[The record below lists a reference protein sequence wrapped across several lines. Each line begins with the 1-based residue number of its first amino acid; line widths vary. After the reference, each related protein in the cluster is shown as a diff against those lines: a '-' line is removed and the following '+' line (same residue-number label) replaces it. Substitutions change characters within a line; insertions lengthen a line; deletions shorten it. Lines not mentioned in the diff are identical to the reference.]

1 MLIAFGSVRP
11 DLIQRRVA
19 VTGLPT
25 GEQLLGI
32 DFRPAD
38 GKLYALGS
46 TSRVYTLDTL
56 SGAATAVAAAPFTP
70 ALTGLNFGFDFNPVP
85 DRIRVHSEADQDLR
99 LNPMT
104 GATAAVDGNLAY
116 RAGDAGAG
124 SDPNITGTAYT
135 NSVAAASTTILYA
148 IDTNRDA
155 LVTLPNPNDGQ
166 LATVGLLGVNTTG
179 DVGFD
184 IAGNNGTAFVTLT
197 TGAGANGTGST
208 LYQLNLST
216 GSLLA
221 IGNVSGTAPLRGIAI
236 AP

>member
-208 LYQLNLST
+208 LYQLNLSM